1 MAYKIIEAEPHQMVS
16 IMRFLHGRRDFE
28 KVEFERLWD
37 SMALPHSLFAFSLV
51 TVFLAFL
58 SLL

>member
-1 MAYKIIEAEPHQMVS
+1 MAYKFIEAEPHQRCLSCGFSM
-16 IMRFLHGRRDFE
+16 IDRIW
-28 KVEFERLWD
+28 KIEFERLWD

-51 TVFLAFL
+51 TVFLASL